1 MADTHLTSLP
11 NIGAPATR
19 ALAHAGIVRL
29 ADLASWTERDL
40 LALHGVGPKAIR
52 ILTPELAAH
61 GLSFRTDGTPA
72 AGSSGE
78 ALSGPERVERYL
90 AGVPSPQ
97 RETLDEVRAR
107 LRKVLPDATEDLKYG
122 MPTFLVDGK
131 GVAGYAS
138 FKAHCGY
145 FPMSSGVLGAAGDD
159 VAKYKVS
166 KGGLQF
172 AIDKPLPVGLIRKLV
187 KLRLAEIAASG
198 H

>member
-1 MADTHLTSLP
+1 M
-11 NIGAPATR
+11 
-19 ALAHAGIVRL
+19 
-29 ADLASWTERDL
+29 
-40 LALHGVGPKAIR
+40 
-52 ILTPELAAH
+52 
-61 GLSFRTDGTPA
+61 
-72 AGSSGE
+72 
-78 ALSGPERVERYL
+78 
-90 AGVPSPQ
+90 
-97 RETLDEVRAR
+97 
-107 LRKVLPDATEDLKYG
+107 LPDATEDLKYG

-131 GVAGYAS
+131 GVAAYAS

-145 FPMSSGVLGAAGDD
+145 FPMSSGVLGAAGDA